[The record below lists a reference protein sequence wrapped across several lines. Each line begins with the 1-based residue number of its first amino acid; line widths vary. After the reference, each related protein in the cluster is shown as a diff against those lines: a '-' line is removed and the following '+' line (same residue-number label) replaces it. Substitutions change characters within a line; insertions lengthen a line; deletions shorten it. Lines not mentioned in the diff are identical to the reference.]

1 MSFIIICDKLIFF
14 SSRFGLKHGNL
25 INMLWTG
32 YRKKRYILH
41 KLCTKIFCSTAT
53 VDIKFK
59 RQKNMI
65 IAEKNPFQ
73 SC

>member
-32 YRKKRYILH
+32 TAKKDTFYTNYVL
-41 KLCTKIFCSTAT
+41 KSFAQLQLWTSNSNVKKI
-53 VDIKFK
+53 
-59 RQKNMI
+59 
-65 IAEKNPFQ
+65 
-73 SC
+73 